1 MIKIIMTRAFLLCLI
16 LVSLLTTGCKKGEGT
31 GGGATIQGKIL
42 LQDYTTAGVKNGD
55 PYDGYDEKVYLV
67 YGNGTTYDDTYTT
80 SYDGSYKFTNL
91 RTGTYKV
98 FVYSAIVPVPSDPPK
113 DEAIIKVVT
122 VSDKKGVVTVETMTV
137 NKF

>member
-1 MIKIIMTRAFLLCLI
+1 MIKIILSKTFFLCLI
-16 LVSLLTTGCKKGEGT
+16 LAGLLFTGCKKGEGT

-42 LQDYTTAGVKNGD
+42 LQDYTTAGVKNGS
-55 PYDGYDEKVYLV
+55 PYDGYSEKVYLI
-67 YGNGTTYDDTYTT
+67 YGNGSTYDDVYTT

-98 FVYSAIVPVPSDPPK
+98 FVYSAIVPVPSNPPK
-113 DEAIIKVVT
+113 EEALVEVVT
-122 VSDKKGVVTVETMTV
+122 VSDKKGIVTVPTITI